1 MWLYPEDDEDERI
14 LRKIFTP
21 EAYRL
26 VRRLKMKGIS
36 YELANIMADF
46 INARLQVNPKPIT
59 ADELIEIYQKSL
71 REYKRKKSRKFYEE
85 HRLI

>member
-14 LRKIFTP
+14 LKKIFTP

-26 VRRLKMKGIS
+26 VRKLKMKGIS

-59 ADELIEIYQKSL
+59 TSELIEIYQKSL
-71 REYKRKKSRKFYEE
+71 REYKRKKSREFYEE
-85 HRLI
+85 HKLI